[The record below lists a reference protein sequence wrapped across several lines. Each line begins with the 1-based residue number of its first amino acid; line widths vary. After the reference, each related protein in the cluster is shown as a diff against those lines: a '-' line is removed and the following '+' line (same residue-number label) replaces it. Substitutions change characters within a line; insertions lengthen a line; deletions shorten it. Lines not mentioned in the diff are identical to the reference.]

1 MTAET
6 TRLRLRVSPGAGRT
20 AVVGRHG
27 DAWKVRVTDAP
38 ERGRANEAVLRLLAE
53 TLALPRTAL
62 TLVSG
67 HGGREKIVELT
78 GVGPALVERRLASAT
93 KAVRPGPGGVGAGAS
108 SHGSD
113 RGRKERR

>member
-6 TRLRLRVSPGAGRT
+6 TRLRIRVSPGAGRT
-20 AVVGRHG
+20 ALVGRHG
-27 DAWKVRVTDAP
+27 DAWKVRVTEAP

-67 HGGREKIVELT
+67 HGAREKIVELT
-78 GVGPALVERRLASAT
+78 GVGPALIERRLASAT
-93 KAVRPGPGGVGAGAS
+93 APAVRPGAGGLATGAS
-108 SHGSD
+108 SYQH